1 MLGSV
6 FSPFYAKARGASRT
20 VDPLDHCALNVA
32 VYTPR
37 GKLWSLDE
45 RGRDRVHRT
54 ASSLSLGASVV
65 AWERDALVIHLH
77 ERTTPFLTARPL
89 GDERIVGRVTVHP
102 RVRVDEPFA
111 LDAAGAHLWW
121 SAAPSARVE
130 VALDEPAIR
139 WSGEGYHDAN
149 AGDGPLEDTF
159 TSWDWSRASVCDDSV
174 ILYDALTRDGVRR
187 PHARRVTPSG
197 RVETVEAPTAVS
209 LPRTRWGVQR
219 HTRTDGGPARVR
231 ETLEDSPFYAR
242 SVLSSRLLGQDV
254 TAMHETL
261 DLERFRKGWVQF
273 LLPFKTRKL

>member
-6 FSPFYAKARGASRT
+6 FSPFYAKARGASRA

-32 VYTPR
+32 LYSR
-37 GKLWSLDE
+37 GAQLWSLDE

-54 ASSLSLGASVV
+54 ASSLTLGASVV

-89 GDERIVGRVTVHP
+89 GDQRIVGRVTVHP

-121 SAAPSARVE
+121 SAAPLARVE
-130 VALDEPAIR
+130 VALDEPALR
-139 WSGEGYHDAN
+139 WSGDGYHDAN
-149 AGDGPLEDTF
+149 AGDGPLEEAF
-159 TSWDWSRASVCDDSV
+159 TSWDWSRAGVGDDAV
-174 ILYDALTRDGVRR
+174 ILYDALPRGGPRR
-187 PHARRVTPSG
+187 PHARRVTAAG
-197 RVETVEAPTAVS
+197 RVEEVEVPARVA
-209 LPRTRWGVQR
+209 LPRTRWGVR
-219 HTRTDGGPARVR
+219 RETRTDGGAARVR

-242 SVLSSRLLGQDV
+242 SVLSTRLLGQDV

-261 DLERFRKGWVQF
+261 DLDRFRKGWVQF
-273 LLPFKTRKL
+273 LLPFKTRRA